1 MDEKCLGSIAHLHQ
15 GRSAQALPLCVNTCD
30 HEPHLASEHPGL
42 ERVQLKSEQEENSAF
57 SRGNCSPCFGE
68 RLGLLSEDLT
78 IHMSTASWLTRTSQ
92 GHCWLL

>member
-1 MDEKCLGSIAHLHQ
+1 MDEKCLGSIARLHQ

-30 HEPHLASEHPGL
+30 HEPHLASE
-42 ERVQLKSEQEENSAF
+42 QLKSEQEENSAF

-68 RLGLLSEDLT
+68 RLDLLSEDLT

-92 GHCWLL
+92 GHRWLL